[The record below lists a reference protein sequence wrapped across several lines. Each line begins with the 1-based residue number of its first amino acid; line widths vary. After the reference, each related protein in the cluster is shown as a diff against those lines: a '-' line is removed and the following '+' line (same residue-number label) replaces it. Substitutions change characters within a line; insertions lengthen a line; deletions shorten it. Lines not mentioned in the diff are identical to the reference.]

1 MECRKLIFT
10 GHALKR
16 MFDRRVHEEEV
27 ATVARSGEV
36 IEEYPQDTPFPSFL
50 ILGLIGEQPL
60 HVVIGVEAS
69 TRICYIVT
77 VYRPDPSLWDSAFRI
92 RRIK

>member
-1 MECRKLIFT
+1 
-10 GHALKR
+10 
-16 MFDRRVHEEEV
+16 
-27 ATVARSGEV
+27 
-36 IEEYPQDTPFPSFL
+36 
-50 ILGLIGEQPL
+50 LIGEQPL